1 MRFNKVQKEILKGL
15 IKGKGYYKT
24 PKVPKD
30 TNDKML
36 NDMLPLYFSN
46 LIVFQREYNV
56 PFIGP
61 INEHKVTH
69 KHYVITMNRKVD
81 LKQLKK
87 VLKDGINEK
96 K

>member
-1 MRFNKVQKEILKGL
+1 MQLNKIQKEILKGV

-36 NDMLPLYFSN
+36 NHMLPLYMNN
-46 LIVFQREYNV
+46 LIVFQREYNI

-69 KHYVITMNRKVD
+69 KHYVITMNRNVE